1 MEAYYMDIDVIKT
14 MVFLSETEEEADG
27 VIEEF
32 TAFRAY
38 GEKLRF
44 LLQQFPNVS
53 ILAGCNGENVN
64 ITQTDYQAVLS
75 AVIKLKW
82 R

>member
-1 MEAYYMDIDVIKT
+1 MDIGNEVIKT
-14 MVFLSETEEEADG
+14 MVSLSNTEEEADS

-32 TAFRAY
+32 TPYRAY
-38 GEKLRF
+38 GEKLKF
-44 LLQQFPNVS
+44 LLGQFPNIS
-53 ILAGCNGENVN
+53 IIAGCDGDNGN

-75 AVIKLKW
+75 AVINLKW

>member
-1 MEAYYMDIDVIKT
+1 MDIGNDVIKT
-14 MVFLSETEEEADG
+14 MVSLSDTEEEADG

-32 TAFRAY
+32 TPYRTY
-38 GEKLRF
+38 GEKLKF
-44 LLQQFPNVS
+44 LLEQFPNVS
-53 ILAGCNGENVN
+53 IIAGCDGENGN

-75 AVIKLKW
+75 AVINLKW

>member
-1 MEAYYMDIDVIKT
+1 MDIGNEVIKT
-14 MVFLSETEEEADG
+14 MVSLSNTEEEADS

-32 TAFRAY
+32 TPYRTY
-38 GEKLRF
+38 GEKLKF
-44 LLQQFPNVS
+44 LLGQFPNIS
-53 ILAGCNGENVN
+53 IIAGCDGDNGN

-75 AVIKLKW
+75 AVINLKW